1 MPNALN
7 FKDFEERLA
16 NSASVGPTEVQFI
29 AADAG
34 GIDLAYEVF
43 TPPGNFSDLLVFYH
57 GGGSNMHAGYDR
69 LASELASRAPLAVC
83 LPDMRGHGAS
93 GGRRGH
99 ADTPTDVW
107 KDVDCLVARLA
118 RDFRVRIHLGGHSSA
133 AGMLVNYCILH
144 TPQTNVSSLIL
155 LAPEFG
161 FRAGLYRAGTCV
173 RAHKD
178 LAFSSQL
185 LLRRTSRR
193 QHSCGYVKLRG
204 LTAWARDGYRS
215 ELYGEHGNGRDTQ
228 GPYRAVGSTGASNV
242 AHPVAARKSDAPCA
256 AASCEPGCRLQE
268 WRRSMPDKVQASWMS
283 AVHADG
289 IRAELK
295 NSASS

>member
-161 FRAGLYRAGTCV
+161 FRAGLYRAGTGPSG
-173 RAHKD
+173 
-178 LAFSSQL
+178 AFARIKICPFLLNSFSAGHLGGSIPAVTLNYEASQL
-185 LLRRTSRR
+185 GPEMGIVQNYT
-193 QHSCGYVKLRG
+193 VNMA
-204 LTAWARDGYRS
+204 TAVTPKDPIGQLARL
-215 ELYGEHGNGRDTQ
+215 ELPTWLI
-228 GPYRAVGSTGASNV
+228 P
-242 AHPVAARKSDAPCA
+242 
-256 AASCEPGCRLQE
+256 
-268 WRRSMPDKVQASWMS
+268 
-283 AVHADG
+283 
-289 IRAELK
+289 
-295 NSASS
+295 